1 MFVACFVYLIIQKE
15 AITAVLD
22 YNGEVIG
29 TGGLAPRHSRLRLR
43 EINDEIIKGIEI
55 AQNVTGREI
64 ISEHQISRRCP
75 GGKPELVG
83 LTFGKSQI
91 FHVINYFSAVSSGWI
106 DEYLVIIINS
116 GYLQLKNYFLLFV
129 YK

>member
-15 AITAVLD
+15 AVTAVLD

-29 TGGLAPRHSRLRLR
+29 AGGLAPRDSRLSLR

-55 AQNVTGREI
+55 AQNVTGREV
-64 ISEHQISRRCP
+64 ISEHHVSRRCP
-75 GGKPELVG
+75 GGQVELVG
-83 LTFGKSQI
+83 LTFCEGKI
-91 FHVINYFSAVSSGWI
+91 FHVINYFSAVCSGWI

>member
-29 TGGLAPRHSRLRLR
+29 TGGLAPRDSRLSLR
-43 EINDEIIKGIEI
+43 EINDEIIKGIVI
-55 AQNVTGREI
+55 AQNVTGREV
-64 ISEHQISRRCP
+64 ISEHHIPRRCP
-75 GGKPELVG
+75 GGQPELVS
-83 LTFGKSQI
+83 LTFSQSKI
-91 FHVINYFSAVSSGWI
+91 FHVINYFSVVSSGWI